1 MRSRLLRLGWAP
13 PLIGVLAAVTLIAA
27 APPSRAFVLQSLGHS
42 LVVSDTIEHADIA
55 IMTTEDALGGALE
68 LADLFRERVVD
79 RVGYLV
85 PGSSRSAGEMR
96 SRGVRVTD
104 STDLLTALG
113 VPSNLIVP
121 IAAGEGGTNEGSAGL
136 AAWCTAHGIRR
147 LIVVTS
153 PDHSR
158 RVRRT
163 LARSF
168 GTERPTILIRSSR
181 FSEFRPDTWWQSK
194 TTLRTGL
201 MELEHLVLDFVQ
213 HPLN

>member
-1 MRSRLLRLGWAP
+1 
-13 PLIGVLAAVTLIAA
+13 VLAAITLIAV
-27 APPSRAFVLQSLGHS
+27 APPSRDVVLQSLGQM
-42 LVVSDTIEHADIA
+42 LVISDTIEHAEIA
-55 IMTTEDALGGALE
+55 IVTTEDALAGALE
-68 LADLFRERVVD
+68 LADLFHEHVVD

-85 PGSSRSAGEMR
+85 PRVSRSDAEMSR
-96 SRGVRVTD
+96 RGVRMTD
-104 STDLLTALG
+104 STDILTRLG

-121 IAAGEGGTNEGSAGL
+121 IAAGEGGTNDGSKAL
-136 AAWCTAHGIRR
+136 AAWCTTHQIRR

-163 LARSF
+163 LSRSF
-168 GTERPTILIRSSR
+168 GRERPTILIRSSR
-181 FSEFRPDTWWQSK
+181 FSEFRPDTWWQSRP
-194 TTLRTGL
+194 TLRTGL